1 MIEYSLSSRTPI
13 QWLACRLSLAAVA
26 AALVDWLFFDR
37 AGVGLSLALFLGA
50 VGLLTI
56 LVNPIRA
63 DKQLRIAAAA
73 ALILALLA
81 IVENVSWLSILL
93 AIGATLMFAQVMT
106 FGDRG
111 VWPSQLRRACNLL
124 FVGPFWLIGD
134 ILRARRLTRSRRKT
148 VEPAG
153 TLVAWIAPIGL
164 FLVFLSLF
172 ATANPVIEDWV
183 GLLDPRRGFELVS
196 PIRILFWLMITCL
209 IWPFIHLRRPR
220 ELAQRKAPAS
230 ASQKD
235 DGALL
240 GADAVLRSLFLFN
253 ALFAVQTSL
262 DFAYLWGGLA
272 LPHGLTY
279 AAYAHRGAYP
289 LVATAL
295 LAAGFVLVAMRPD
308 GPAERSRHI
317 KPLVLIFVAQDFML
331 VLSSMFRT
339 GLYVDAYSLSEL
351 RLAALIW
358 MGLVAV
364 GLMLITI
371 QIATKKTN
379 KWLLDANALAAAA
392 TLYLCCFLNFPHL
405 VATYNVTHCAE
416 TSGSGPTLDLDY
428 LLSLGPQAIPA
439 YDRYVRLYAERT
451 GRRPPK
457 EEKFARASARAAVT
471 DIDWRSWTFRGW
483 RLKRYFDTNPQGA
496 TPTSDDASDK

>member
-1 MIEYSLSSRTPI
+1 
-13 QWLACRLSLAAVA
+13 
-26 AALVDWLFFDR
+26 
-37 AGVGLSLALFLGA
+37 
-50 VGLLTI
+50 
-56 LVNPIRA
+56 
-63 DKQLRIAAAA
+63 
-73 ALILALLA
+73 
-81 IVENVSWLSILL
+81 
-93 AIGATLMFAQVMT
+93 
-106 FGDRG
+106 
-111 VWPSQLRRACNLL
+111 
-124 FVGPFWLIGD
+124 PFWLIGD

-148 VEPAG
+148 VQPAG
-153 TLVAWIAPIGL
+153 TLVAWIVPIGL

-172 ATANPVIEDWV
+172 ATANPLIDEWV
-183 GLLDPRRGFELVS
+183 SRLDPTRGFELIS
-196 PIRILFWLMITCL
+196 SIRILFWLTIACL
-209 IWPFIHLRRPR
+209 IWPFIHLRCPR
-220 ELAQRKAPAS
+220 KPAQRKAPAS

-240 GADAVLRSLFLFN
+240 DANAVLRSLFLFN

-262 DFAYLWGGLA
+262 DVAYLWGGLA

-289 LVATAL
+289 LLATAV
-295 LAAGFVLVAMRPD
+295 LAAAFVLIAMRPG

-317 KPLVLIFVAQDFML
+317 KPLVLIFVAQNFML

-351 RLAALIW
+351 RLSAMIW

-364 GLMLITI
+364 GLMLITV
-371 QIATKKTN
+371 QIVARKSN
-379 KWLLDANALAAAA
+379 KWLLDANALAAAV
-392 TLYLCCFLNFPHL
+392 TLYFCCFLNFPHI
-405 VATYNVTHCAE
+405 VASYNVAHCAK
-416 TSGSGPTLDLDY
+416 TSDAGLALDVDY

-451 GRRPPK
+451 GRRPPR
-457 EEKFARASARAAVT
+457 EEVFARSSTIA

-483 RLKRYFDTNPQGA
+483 RLKRYFDTNPPGA

>member
-1 MIEYSLSSRTPI
+1 MIEHLSSRTPI
-13 QWLACRLSLAAVA
+13 QWLACRLSLAAMA
-26 AALVDWLFFDR
+26 AALADWLFFDR
-37 AGVGLSLALFLGA
+37 AGVGLSLSLFLGA

-56 LVNPIRA
+56 LVNPTRA
-63 DKQLRIAAAA
+63 NRRLRIAAVAA
-73 ALILALLA
+73 FVLALLA
-81 IVENVSWLSILL
+81 ILENVSWLSILL
-93 AIGATLMFAQVMT
+93 VIGATLMFAQVMT
-106 FGDRG
+106 FGDRD
-111 VWPSQLRRACNLL
+111 VWPSQLRRACSLL

-134 ILRARRLTRSRRKT
+134 VLRARRLSRSRRKT

-196 PIRILFWLMITCL
+196 PIRILFWLMIACL
-209 IWPFIHLRRPR
+209 IWPFIHLRRRRQP
-220 ELAQRKAPAS
+220 AQRKAPAS
-230 ASQKD
+230 ASPKD
-235 DGALL
+235 NGALL
-240 GADAVLRSLFLFN
+240 GADAVLRSLVLFN

-262 DFAYLWGGLA
+262 DVGYLWGGLA

-289 LVATAL
+289 LLATVL
-295 LAAGFVLVAMRPD
+295 LAGGFVLVAMRPG

-317 KPLVLIFVAQDFML
+317 KPLVLIFVAQNFML

-339 GLYVDAYSLSEL
+339 GLYVGAYSLSEL

-364 GLMLITI
+364 GLVLITV
-371 QIATKKTN
+371 QIATKKTV
-379 KWLLDANALAAAA
+379 KWLLDANALAAAV
-392 TLYLCCFLNFPHL
+392 TLYLCCFLNFPDI
-405 VATYNVTHCAE
+405 VASYNVAHCAE
-416 TSGSGPTLDLDY
+416 TNGAGPALDIDY

-439 YDRYVRLYAERT
+439 YDRYVRLHAERT
-451 GRRPPK
+451 GSRPPR
-457 EEKFARASARAAVT
+457 EGNFAHSSARAAVA

-483 RLKRYFDTNPQGA
+483 RLKRYFDTNPLGA
-496 TPTSDDASDK
+496 APMSDDASGK

>member
-26 AALVDWLFFDR
+26 AALADWLFFDR
-37 AGVGLSLALFLGA
+37 AGVGLSLSLFLGA

-63 DKQLRIAAAA
+63 NKQLRIAAAA

-81 IVENVSWLSILL
+81 IMENVSWLSLL
-93 AIGATLMFAQVMT
+93 LVIGATLMFAQVMT
-106 FGDRG
+106 FGGG

-134 ILRARRLTRSRRKT
+134 ILRARTLSRSRSRT
-148 VEPAG
+148 VQPAG

-164 FLVFLSLF
+164 FLIFLSLF
-172 ATANPVIEDWV
+172 ATANPVIDEWV
-183 GLLDPRRGFELVS
+183 RLFDPRRISELMS
-196 PIRILFWLMITCL
+196 PIRILFWLLIACF
-209 IWPFIHLRRPR
+209 IWPFIHLRHPR
-220 ELAQRKAPAS
+220 EPVQRKAPAS
-230 ASQKD
+230 ASQKNS
-235 DGALL
+235 GALL
-240 GADAVLRSLFLFN
+240 GADAMLRSLVLFN

-262 DFAYLWGGLA
+262 DVAYLWGGLA

-289 LVATAL
+289 LLATAL
-295 LAAGFVLVAMRPD
+295 LAAGFVLVAMRPG
-308 GPAERSRHI
+308 GPADASRHI
-317 KPLVLIFVAQDFML
+317 KPLVLIFVAQNFML

-339 GLYVDAYSLSEL
+339 ALYIDAYSLSEL
-351 RLAALIW
+351 RLAAMIW

-364 GLMLITI
+364 GLMLITV
-371 QIATKKTN
+371 QIAAKKTN

-405 VATYNVTHCAE
+405 VATYNVMHCAE

-451 GRRPPK
+451 GRRPPR
-457 EEKFARASARAAVT
+457 EEKFARAAAPAAVT

-483 RLKRYFDTNPQGA
+483 RLKRYFDTNPPGA

>member
-1 MIEYSLSSRTPI
+1 MIEFSLSHRPPM
-13 QWLACRLSLAAVA
+13 QWLALRLSLAAAA
-26 AALVDWLFFDR
+26 AALADWLFVDR
-37 AGVGLSLALFLGA
+37 AAVGLSLALFLGA
-50 VGLLTI
+50 IGLLTI
-56 LVNPIRA
+56 VANPVRA
-63 DKQLRIAAAA
+63 NMRLRSVAAAA
-73 ALILALLA
+73 FILALLA
-81 IVENVSWLSILL
+81 IMEDISWLSFLV
-93 AIGATLMFAQVMT
+93 ATGATLMFAQVMT
-106 FGDRG
+106 FGGGG
-111 VWPSQLRRACNLL
+111 VWPSQLRRACSLP

-134 ILRARRLTRSRRKT
+134 VLRARRLSRSRRKT
-148 VEPAG
+148 IRPVG
-153 TLVAWIAPIGL
+153 TLVAWIAPVGL
-164 FLVFLSLF
+164 FLIFLSLF
-172 ATANPVIEDWV
+172 AAANPVIDEWV
-183 GLLDPRRGFELVS
+183 RLLDPRRGFELIS
-196 PIRILFWLMITCL
+196 TMRILFWMMIACL
-209 IWPFIHLRRPR
+209 IWPLAHLRRPR
-220 ELAQRKAPAS
+220 KRPQRSSPAS
-230 ASQKD
+230 ASQRD

-240 GADAVLRSLFLFN
+240 GADAVLRSLLLFN
-253 ALFAVQTSL
+253 ALFALQTSL
-262 DFAYLWGGLA
+262 DVAYLWGGLT

-279 AAYAHRGAYP
+279 AAYAHHGAYP
-289 LVATAL
+289 LLATAV
-295 LAAGFVLVAMRPD
+295 LAAGFVLIAMRPG

-317 KPLVLIFVAQDFML
+317 KPLVLIFVAQNFML

-339 GLYVDAYSLSEL
+339 GLYVDAYSLSKL

-416 TSGSGPTLDLDY
+416 TSGSGPALDVDY

-439 YDRYVRLYAERT
+439 YERYVRLYAERT
-451 GRRPPK
+451 GRRPPR
-457 EEKFARASARAAVT
+457 EEVFARSSTIA

-496 TPTSDDASDK
+496 TPTSDDASGK